1 MTGSG
6 PSDRPEDR
14 PRQVHRQPRAAARP
28 VVRVRR
34 ERVLSPLQAE
44 TVEGGRVDVEAVLLG
59 HDRAAQGRATRAS
72 IAQADA
78 HGVFAAARVGH
89 GHAWEGL
96 DARDDRGQAEGRM
109 AVRPAYAR
117 QPRMPLPVDPR
128 ETAEGIGPQAVPAA
142 GQTAS
147 HASEGTP
154 VENAR
159 IVKVPAM
166 RPKPTRFGVRL
177 KRLRAKRRR

>member
-1 MTGSG
+1 MSRPFYSAMTAQ
-6 PSDRPEDR
+6 RKAEQR
-14 PRQVHRQPRAAARP
+14 ARQSRKPMRMAY
-28 VVRVRR
+28 
-34 ERVLSPLQAE
+34 SPLLAWVMD
-44 TVEGGRVDVEAVLLG
+44 TLGKGWTPGTIEGRLK
-59 HDRAAQGRATRAS
+59 
-72 IAQADA
+72 
-78 HGVFAAARVGH
+78 
-89 GHAWEGL
+89 
-96 DARDDRGQAEGRM
+96 GRM

-147 HASEGTP
+147 HAGEGTP

-159 IVKVPAM
+159 IVEAPAM